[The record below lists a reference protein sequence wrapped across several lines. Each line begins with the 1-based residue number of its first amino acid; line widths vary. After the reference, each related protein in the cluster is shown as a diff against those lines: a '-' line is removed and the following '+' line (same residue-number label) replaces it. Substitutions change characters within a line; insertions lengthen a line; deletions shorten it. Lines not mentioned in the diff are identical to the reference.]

1 MLSLSWRTLSYFL
14 GLLLLVAGPATSASA
29 QQSIQGGAAQPG
41 DIICLAA
48 VQVSAVQALHVVGN
62 AFDPNTL
69 NPVVVKWV
77 VFDVDTNIR
86 LLKVVDS
93 QVNQS
98 VLGNGDHYQSCINN
112 NSTIAVTFNL
122 SQTVQ

>member
-1 MLSLSWRTLSYFL
+1 MSVSWRTLSYVVA
-14 GLLLLVAGPATSASA
+14 LLLLVAGPATLASA
-29 QQSIQGGAAQPG
+29 QSIQGEISQNG
-41 DIICLAA
+41 DINCLAP

-69 NPVVVKWV
+69 APIAVKWL
-77 VFDVDTNIR
+77 VFDNDTGIR

-98 VLGNGDHYQSCINN
+98 VLGNGDHYYACMNN
-112 NSTIAVTFNL
+112 NSGTTVEFNL